1 MELQILCLVAVLPQ
15 IKAPYT
21 MFDVFFPLITAA
33 SSPYTHSCNSSKAFV
48 YGTKTHFRNHYL
60 IMYHFHLLRLHRS
73 LNVIVTSKATKLLL
87 SISAPSAN
95 SLFSISK
102 QSFLLHMISVLNF
115 QKKKKKSG
123 ENDKHASELLFI
135 SSRTK
140 PEQIY
145 LDNKEN
151 LIRSTGGNTYMLIIL
166 LYLIEK

>member
-1 MELQILCLVAVLPQ
+1 
-15 IKAPYT
+15 
-21 MFDVFFPLITAA
+21 
-33 SSPYTHSCNSSKAFV
+33 
-48 YGTKTHFRNHYL
+48 
-60 IMYHFHLLRLHRS
+60 MYHFHLLRLHHS
-73 LNVIVTSKATKLLL
+73 LNVIVTWKPTKLLL

-102 QSFLLHMISVLNF
+102 QSFLPHMISVLNF
-115 QKKKKKSG
+115 QKKKKSE

-151 LIRSTGGNTYMLIIL
+151 LIRSTGGNTYMLIVL

>member
-1 MELQILCLVAVLPQ
+1 
-15 IKAPYT
+15 
-21 MFDVFFPLITAA
+21 MFDVFFPVITAA
-33 SSPYTHSCNSSKAFV
+33 SSPYTHSYHSSKAFV
-48 YGTKTHFRNHYL
+48 FGTKTHFRNYHL
-60 IMYHFHLLRLHRS
+60 IMYHFHLLRLHHS
-73 LNVIVTSKATKLLL
+73 LNVIVTWKATKLLL

-95 SLFSISK
+95 SIFSISK
-102 QSFLLHMISVLNF
+102 QSFLHHMISVLNF

-166 LYLIEK
+166 LYLIGK